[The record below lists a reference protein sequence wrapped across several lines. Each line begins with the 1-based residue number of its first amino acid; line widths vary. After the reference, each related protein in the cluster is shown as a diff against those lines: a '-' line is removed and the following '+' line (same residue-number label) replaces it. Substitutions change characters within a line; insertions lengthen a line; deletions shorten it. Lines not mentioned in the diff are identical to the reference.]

1 MDWITLDTFQ
11 WPVCESLLHMGRHL
25 SISNLGSLLLIVP
38 DDFDFA
44 SMSVA
49 KAAVGARARQGSS
62 LILEARHTILRSN
75 QCTSCRM
82 GLGPSI
88 MLYPPVED
96 HTLSLH
102 HTPCKWI
109 WSRQMDQLSQY
120 LQAPFHHEDG
130 AISTYRIDFST
141 EPFAQEKRYSIH
153 HYNRGRCERSP
164 SVSLRAPPTTT
175 SPTMQKRG

>member
-88 MLYPPVED
+88 MLYPPVD
-96 HTLSLH
+96 VPYPQPPSY
-102 HTPCKWI
+102 P
-109 WSRQMDQLSQY
+109 
-120 LQAPFHHEDG
+120 LQVDLEPTNGSTFAVSTG
-130 AISTYRIDFST
+130 TIS
-141 EPFAQEKRYSIH
+141 P
-153 HYNRGRCERSP
+153 
-164 SVSLRAPPTTT
+164 
-175 SPTMQKRG
+175 